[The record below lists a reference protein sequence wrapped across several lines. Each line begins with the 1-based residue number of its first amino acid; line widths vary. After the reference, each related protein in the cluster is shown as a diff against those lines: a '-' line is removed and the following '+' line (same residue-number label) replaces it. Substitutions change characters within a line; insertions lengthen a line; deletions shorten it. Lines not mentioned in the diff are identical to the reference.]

1 MQNFHV
7 YANIKDVEVRRE
19 WAKSKMILL
28 AARNVAKNYILDDMR
43 HPEHDAGDREIQKF
57 VNEGFN
63 EMTALQIRDYIESLR
78 PRGSYNEYADP
89 GPTSND
95 TPWVRAMRAAF
106 IIVWADGY
114 I

>member
-7 YANIKDVEVRRE
+7 YANIKDVEVRRD

-43 HPEHDAGDREIQKF
+43 HPEHDAGDHDIQKF
-57 VNEGFN
+57 VNKGFN

-78 PRGSYNEYADP
+78 PRGSYNEYDDP
-89 GPTSND
+89 GPSSND
-95 TPWVRAMRAAF
+95 TPWVRAMRAAY

-114 I
+114 L